1 MRWVVYTRLE
11 VAMKLADPHPSPLP
25 FFTQG
30 AVYWNLTVPELV
42 EHALRRREG
51 MLAEG
56 GAFVAVTAPHTGRSP
71 QDKFVVREP
80 EVADQVWWGPVNQ
93 PMEPEAFQKL
103 RDHAFRFAATR
114 DLYVQDVVVGAHPRY
129 RVPVRV
135 ITELAWHSLF
145 SRHLFLRPQGV
156 EAVVSQPAFTVI
168 SLPGCK
174 ADPAR
179 HGTRSETF
187 ITLSLSQGLVL
198 IGGTLYAGEIK
209 KSVFTLMNYLLP
221 QRGVAS
227 MHCAANVGEDGRSA
241 LFFGLSGT
249 GKTSLSTDPERLLV
263 GDDEHGWSE
272 DGIFNLEGGC
282 YAKVVRLSPEAEPEI
297 YATTRRFATVLENVV
312 VDPLTRQLDLADE
325 RITENTRA
333 AYPLTYLQHV
343 VPDGRAPHP
352 ADVVFLTADAFGVLP
367 PIARLDYDQALYH
380 FLSGYTAKVAGTEK
394 GVRDPQATF
403 SACFG
408 APFLPLPPA
417 RYAELLGERLR
428 RHRVRVWLVNTGWT
442 GGPYGVGWR
451 IPIQHTRA
459 MLRAALAG
467 ALEGVPY
474 WVEPRFRLHVP
485 EAVPGVPPQTLR
497 PKETWPDPEAYD
509 EQARRLA
516 RMFAQNFQRFS
527 GQVPPEV
534 GQAGPVLE

>member
-1 MRWVVYTRLE
+1 MR
-11 VAMKLADPHPSPLP
+11 LADAWPTPLP
-25 FFTQG
+25 FPTHG

-80 EVADQVWWGPVNQ
+80 GVADHIWWGPVNQ
-93 PMEPEAFQKL
+93 PMDPEAFASL
-103 RDHAFRFAATR
+103 RDHAFRWASTR
-114 DLYVQDVVVGAHPRY
+114 DLYVQDVAVGAHPRY
-129 RVPVRV
+129 RVSVRV

-145 SRHLFLRPQGV
+145 SHHLFLRPEGV
-156 EAVVSQPAFTVI
+156 QFVVQPPAFTVLC
-168 SLPGCK
+168 LPSCK
-174 ADPAR
+174 AEPSR

-187 ITLSLSQGLVL
+187 IVLSFTEGLVL

-227 MHCAANVGEDGRSA
+227 MHCAANVGPDARSA

-249 GKTSLSTDPERLLV
+249 GKTSLSTDPERYLV
-263 GDDEHGWSE
+263 GDDEHGWAD

-312 VDPLTRQLDLADE
+312 VDPLTRELDLHDD
-325 RITENTRA
+325 RVTENTRA
-333 AYPLTYLQHV
+333 AYPLSYLSQV
-343 VPDGRAPHP
+343 VPDGRAAHP
-352 ADVVFLTADAFGVLP
+352 TDVVFLTADAFGVLP

-417 RYAELLGERLR
+417 RYAELLGDRLQ
-428 RHRVRVWLVNTGWT
+428 RHRARVWLVNTGWT
-442 GGPYGVGWR
+442 AGPFGVGHR
-451 IPIQHTRA
+451 IPIQYTRA
-459 MLRAALAG
+459 MVRAALSG
-467 ALEGVPY
+467 ALDEVPY
-474 WVEPRFRLHVP
+474 WEEPRFRLKVP
-485 EAVPGVPPQTLR
+485 ERVPGVPAEILVPR
-497 PKETWPDPEAYD
+497 NTWPDPHAYD
-509 EQARRLA
+509 EQALRLA
-516 RMFAQNFQRFS
+516 RMFAQNFERFA
-527 GQVPPEV
+527 GQVSVEV
-534 GQAGPVLE
+534 RRAGPVVDG

>member
-1 MRWVVYTRLE
+1 
-11 VAMKLADPHPSPLP
+11 MKLADTYPRLP

-114 DLYVQDVVVGAHPRY
+114 DLYVQDVVVGAHPRH
-129 RVPVRV
+129 RVAVRV

-156 EAVVSQPAFTVI
+156 EALVDGPAITVI

-187 ITLSLSQGLVL
+187 IAASLNERLVL

-221 QRGVAS
+221 QQGVAS
-227 MHCAANVGEDGRSA
+227 MHCAANVGPDGRSA

-249 GKTSLSTDPERLLV
+249 GKTSLSTDPERPLV

-272 DGIFNLEGGC
+272 EGIFNLEGGC

-297 YATTRRFATVLENVV
+297 YAVTRRFATVLENVV
-312 VDPLTRQLDLADE
+312 VDPLTRQLDLADD

-333 AYPLTYLQHV
+333 AYPLTYLQNV
-343 VPDGRAPHP
+343 VPNGQAPHP
-352 ADVVFLTADAFGVLP
+352 TDVVFLTADAFGVLP
-367 PIARLDYDQALYH
+367 PIARLNYGQALYH

-417 RYAELLGERLR
+417 RYADLLGERLR

-442 GGPYGVGWR
+442 GGPYGVGRR

-467 ALEGVPY
+467 ALEGVSY
-474 WVEPRFRLHVP
+474 WVEPRFHLLVP
-485 EAVPGVPPQTLR
+485 EAVPGVPSQILKPR
-497 PKETWPDPEAYD
+497 ETWPDAEAYD
-509 EQARRLA
+509 DQARRLA

-527 GQVPPEV
+527 GQVSQEV
-534 GQAGPVLE
+534 RQAGPVLD